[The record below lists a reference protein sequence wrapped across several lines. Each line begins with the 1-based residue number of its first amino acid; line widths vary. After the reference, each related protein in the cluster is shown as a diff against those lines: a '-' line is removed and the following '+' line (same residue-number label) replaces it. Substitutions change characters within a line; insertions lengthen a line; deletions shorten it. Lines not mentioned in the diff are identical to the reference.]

1 MQVKHVAALLAVVL
15 TGSAVTAE
23 HRPGPSGPSG
33 PAWATAWAMAPTAAE
48 TGTGQGLAGYTI
60 RDVVHLTA
68 AGNRVRVHLSN
79 RFGTAPVLFG
89 HITVALSAHTGGRRD
104 GTIDPSD
111 GSAQAGGV
119 RDALFDGVREFTL
132 AAGAEAVSDP
142 VDLPVAAD
150 RDLLVSVWTP
160 APSGTVTYHP
170 VSAQDSVVSPGPE
183 DHAADTAATAFTG
196 TSAVWQYV
204 DGVDVSGP
212 PGTVAV
218 LGDSITD
225 GPASTRGANHRWTDY
240 LAARLASSP
249 APDYAVANSGASGN
263 RLLLDGLYPNYTIY
277 ATSGPSAQARLPE
290 DVLDRA
296 GVRTVILFEG
306 VNDIQQA
313 PIETDP
319 RKIIAGLAQLATRA
333 HAAGLRVVGA
343 TITPFEGW
351 KTWTPAME
359 PVRAAVNAWILA
371 GGDGK
376 LDAIADF
383 DAALR
388 DPADPQHLNPAFDSG
403 DHLHPNDAGNSAL
416 AKAVPL
422 SRL

>member
-1 MQVKHVAALLAVVL
+1 MQVKPLAAVLAVLL
-15 TGSAVTAE
+15 TGSAIVAQ
-23 HRPGPSGPSG
+23 HRSG
-33 PAWATAWAMAPTAAE
+33 PATPPWATAWAMAPAAAE
-48 TGTGQGLAGYTI
+48 TGADQGLAGYTI

-68 AGNRVRVHLSN
+68 GGHRVRVHLSN
-79 RFGTAPVLFG
+79 RFGTAPVVFG
-89 HITVALSAHTGGRRD
+89 HVTVAISAHTGGRRD

-111 GSAQAGGV
+111 GSARAGSV
-119 RDALFDGVREFTL
+119 RDVHFSGVRELTL
-132 AAGAEAVSDP
+132 AAGAEALSDP
-142 VDLPVAAD
+142 VALPVAAD

-160 APSGTVTYHP
+160 APSGPVTYHP
-170 VSAQDSVVSPGPE
+170 ASVQDSAVSPGPG
-183 DHAADTAATAFTG
+183 DHAADTTATAFTG
-196 TSAVWQYV
+196 VSSVWQYV

-212 PGTVAV
+212 PGTIAV

-225 GPASTRGANHRWTDY
+225 GVASTRGANRRWTDD

-263 RLLLDGLYPNYTIY
+263 RLLLDALYPNYTIY

-296 GVRTVILFEG
+296 GVRTVIVFEG

-313 PIETDP
+313 PVQTDP
-319 RKIIAGLAQLATRA
+319 QKIIAGLAQIAARA

-359 PVRAAVNAWILA
+359 PVRDAVNAWIRA
-371 GGDGK
+371 GGGAK
-376 LDAIADF
+376 LDGVADF

-388 DPADPQHLNPAFDSG
+388 DPADPAHLNPAFDSG
-403 DHLHPNDAGNSAL
+403 DHLHPNDAGDLAL
-416 AKAVPL
+416 ARAVPL